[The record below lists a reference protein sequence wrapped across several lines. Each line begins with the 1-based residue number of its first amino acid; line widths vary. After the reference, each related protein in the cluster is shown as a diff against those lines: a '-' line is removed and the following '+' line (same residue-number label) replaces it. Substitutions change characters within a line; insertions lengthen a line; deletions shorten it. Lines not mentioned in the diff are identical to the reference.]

1 MTQPQHLTC
10 TPLAC
15 LTPHKNC
22 VLVPSRML
30 SPSSSRSHHHHPSPR
45 PPPLASTN
53 ANAAAPFL
61 LPTTNTTHQ
70 PTTSSH
76 HHHHHHQLIRMGD
89 AAAIAATVH
98 SAEEDQEHIFRSRFP
113 PVTVPDDVTVP
124 EFVLAGAEAYADKV
138 ALVEAAPGG
147 RSYTY
152 GEITRDVARFAR
164 ALRSVGIRRGH
175 VVVVALPNLA
185 VYPVVSLGIMS
196 AGAVFSGV
204 NPRAAAA
211 EIKKQVED
219 SEAKLVV
226 ANEVAFD
233 KVRDAGVPV
242 IAIGDAAARMPGAIA
257 WDELLAAGDRA
268 GAPVVAPPEPV
279 QQSDLCALPYSS
291 GTTGVSKGVMLSH
304 RNLVSNLCSSM
315 FAVGE
320 DLVGQVVTL
329 GLMPF
334 FHIYGITGIC
344 CATLRAKGTVVVMD
358 RFDLRTF
365 LAALVTHRVMFAP
378 LVPPVMLAMVKSPA
392 AAEFD
397 LSSSGL
403 ALRSVMTAAAPLA
416 PDLLAAFQE
425 KFPGVQVEEAYGLT
439 EHSCITLTHAGGGG
453 GAAGPVQVAKR
464 NSVGFILPNL
474 EVKFV
479 DPETGRSLPENTPG
493 EVCVRSQ
500 AVMQGYYKRK
510 EETESTIDAKG
521 WLHTGDVGYIDGDG
535 DVFIVDRIK
544 ELIKYKGFQVAPAEL
559 EAILLSHP
567 SVEDAAVFG
576 VPDEEAGEVPVGC
589 VVRRRRAAESE
600 ADVMAYVAARVASYK
615 KLRVLRFV
623 DAIPKSVSG
632 KILRRQLRDEFVQR
646 AKAGAA

>member
-1 MTQPQHLTC
+1 MTQPHLTC
-10 TPLAC
+10 TPLA

-22 VLVPSRML
+22 VLASSRMPP
-30 SPSSSRSHHHHPSPR
+30 PSSRHHHHHPLPR
-45 PPPLASTN
+45 PPPLGSTN
-53 ANAAAPFL
+53 AKAAAPFL
-61 LPTTNTTHQ
+61 PTTALASTTNTQQFT
-70 PTTSSH
+70 TTSNSH
-76 HHHHHHQLIRMGD
+76 HQQHLIRMGD
-89 AAAIAATVH
+89 AAIAATVH
-98 SAEEDQEHIFRSRFP
+98 EEEVEHIFRSRFP

-124 EFVLAGAEAYADKV
+124 EFVLAGADAYADKV

-164 ALRSVGIRRGH
+164 ALRSVGVRKGH

-185 VYPVVSLGIMS
+185 VYPAVSLGIMS

-226 ANEVAFD
+226 ASEVAFD

-242 IAIGDAAARMPGAIA
+242 IAIGGADAADRMPGAIA

-268 GAPVVAPPEPV
+268 GAPVSVAPLDPV

-315 FAVGE
+315 FAVSD

-378 LVPPVMLAMVKSPA
+378 LVPPVMLAMVKSPV

-397 LSSSGL
+397 LSGL

-439 EHSCITLTHAGGGG
+439 EHSCITLTHAGG
-453 GAAGPVQVAKR
+453 ATAPVQIAKK

-479 DPETGRSLPENTPG
+479 DLETGRSLPENTPG

-510 EETESTIDAKG
+510 EETEHTIDAKG
-521 WLHTGDVGYIDGDG
+521 WLHTGDIGYIDGDG

-589 VVRRRRAAESE
+589 MVRRRGAAESE

-615 KLRVLRFV
+615 KIRVLRFV

-646 AKAGAA
+646 AKAAAA

>member
-1 MTQPQHLTC
+1 
-10 TPLAC
+10 
-15 LTPHKNC
+15 
-22 VLVPSRML
+22 
-30 SPSSSRSHHHHPSPR
+30 
-45 PPPLASTN
+45 
-53 ANAAAPFL
+53 
-61 LPTTNTTHQ
+61 
-70 PTTSSH
+70 
-76 HHHHHHQLIRMGD
+76 MGD
-89 AAAIAATVH
+89 AAIAVVGEGDG
-98 SAEEDQEHIFRSRFP
+98 EEEHIFRSRFP
-113 PVTVPDDVTVP
+113 PVAVPDGVTVP
-124 EFVLAGAEAYADKV
+124 EFVLDGAEAYADKV

-152 GEITRDVARFAR
+152 GQVVRDTARFAR
-164 ALRSVGIRRGH
+164 ALRSVGIRKGH

-196 AGAVFSGV
+196 ARAVFSGV
-204 NPRAAAA
+204 NPRALAA

-233 KVRDAGVPV
+233 KVKDAGVPV
-242 IAIGDAAARMPGAIA
+242 IGIGDKERMPGAIS
-257 WDELLAAGDRA
+257 WDELLAAADRT
-268 GAPVVAPPEPV
+268 GAAVVPVDAA

-315 FAVGE
+315 FAVGPE
-320 DLVGQVVTL
+320 TAGQVVAL

-344 CATLRAKGTVVVMD
+344 CATLRHKGTVVVMD

-365 LAALVTHRVMFAP
+365 LRALVDHRVMFAP
-378 LVPPVMLAMVKSPA
+378 LVPPVMLAMVKSPVA
-392 AAEFD
+392 DEFD
-397 LSSSGL
+397 LSGL
-403 ALRSVMTAAAPLA
+403 ALKSVMTAAAPLA
-416 PDLLAAFQE
+416 PDLLAAFQR

-439 EHSCITLTHAGGGG
+439 EHSCITLTHAGDDTEKGGHT
-453 GAAGPVQVAKR
+453 AKR
-464 NSVGFILPNL
+464 SSVGFILPNL

-479 DPETGRSLPENTPG
+479 DPDTGRSLPANTPG
-493 EVCVRSQ
+493 ELCVRSQ
-500 AVMQGYYKRK
+500 CVMQGYYKKK
-510 EETESTIDAKG
+510 EETERTVDGKG

-567 SVEDAAVFG
+567 AVEDAAVFG
-576 VPDEEAGEVPVGC
+576 VHGCRVPDEEAGEVPVAC
-589 VVRRRRAAESE
+589 VVRRRGAGEGEAEM
-600 ADVMAYVAARVASYK
+600 MAYVAARVASYK
-615 KLRVLRFV
+615 RVRTLHLV

-646 AKAGAA
+646 IKPAAA

>member
-1 MTQPQHLTC
+1 MTQPHLTC
-10 TPLAC
+10 TPPA

-22 VLVPSRML
+22 VLAASRMP
-30 SPSSSRSHHHHPSPR
+30 SPSSSRHHHPS
-45 PPPLASTN
+45 PLASTN
-53 ANAAAPFL
+53 AKPAAPFL
-61 LPTTNTTHQ
+61 LPTTNTQQ
-70 PTTSSH
+70 PTHNSH
-76 HHHHHHQLIRMGD
+76 HNELIRIRMGD
-89 AAAIAATVH
+89 AAAIATTMH
-98 SAEEDQEHIFRSRFP
+98 GEKDEEKEHIFRSRFP

-152 GEITRDVARFAR
+152 GEVTRDVARFAR
-164 ALRSVGIRRGH
+164 ALRSVGIRKGH

-226 ANEVAFD
+226 ANDVAFD

-242 IAIGDAAARMPGAIA
+242 LAIGGDVNRMPGAIS

-268 GAPVVAPPEPV
+268 GAAVVCPPDPV

-315 FAVGE
+315 FAVSD

-365 LAALVTHRVMFAP
+365 LDALITHRVMFAP
-378 LVPPVMLAMVKSPA
+378 LVPPVMLAMVKSPV

-397 LSSSGL
+397 LSGL
-403 ALRSVMTAAAPLA
+403 SLRSVMTAAAPLA

-439 EHSCITLTHAGGGG
+439 EHSCITLTHAGG
-453 GAAGPVQVAKR
+453 AAAPVQISKK

-510 EETESTIDAKG
+510 EETEQTIDAKG
-521 WLHTGDVGYIDGDG
+521 WLHTGDIGYIDSDG

-589 VVRRRRAAESE
+589 VVRRRGAAESE

-623 DAIPKSVSG
+623 DVIPKSVSG

-646 AKAGAA
+646 AKAAAA

>member
-1 MTQPQHLTC
+1 MTQPNLTY
-10 TPLAC
+10 TPLVLA
-15 LTPHKNC
+15 THKNR
-22 VLVPSRML
+22 VILAHHHVVAFL
-30 SPSSSRSHHHHPSPR
+30 SPRSLQIPELR
-45 PPPLASTN
+45 PPPPPKKLAR
-53 ANAAAPFL
+53 ADQ
-61 LPTTNTTHQ
+61 H
-70 PTTSSH
+70 
-76 HHHHHHQLIRMGD
+76 RDMGD
-89 AAAIAATVH
+89 AAVPVMV
-98 SAEEDQEHIFRSRFP
+98 EEEEEQEHVFRSRFP
-113 PVTVPDDVTVP
+113 PVAVPDGVTVP
-124 EFVLAGAEAYADKV
+124 EFVLDGAEAYADKV

-152 GEITRDVARFAR
+152 GEVARDTARFAR
-164 ALRSVGIRRGH
+164 ALRSVGVRKGH

-204 NPRAAAA
+204 NPRALAA

-233 KVRDAGVPV
+233 KVKDAGVPV
-242 IAIGDAAARMPGAIA
+242 IGVGDKERMPGAIS
-257 WDELLAAGDRA
+257 WDELLAAADRTGA
-268 GAPVVAPPEPV
+268 GVVPVDAA

-315 FAVGE
+315 FAVAPE
-320 DLVGQVVTL
+320 TAGQVVTL

-344 CATLRAKGTVVVMD
+344 CATLRHKGTVVVMD

-365 LAALVTHRVMFAP
+365 LRALVDHRVMFAP
-378 LVPPVMLAMVKSPA
+378 LVPPVMLAMVKSPVA
-392 AAEFD
+392 DEFD
-397 LSSSGL
+397 LSNL
-403 ALRSVMTAAAPLA
+403 ALKSVMTAAAPLA
-416 PDLLAAFQE
+416 PDLLAAFQR

-439 EHSCITLTHAGGGG
+439 EHSCITLTHAAGDGGVGH
-453 GAAGPVQVAKR
+453 VAKKS
-464 NSVGFILPNL
+464 SVGFILPNL

-479 DPETGRSLPENTPG
+479 DPDTGRSLPANTPG
-493 EVCVRSQ
+493 ELCVRSQ
-500 AVMQGYYKRK
+500 CVMQGYYKKK
-510 EETESTIDAKG
+510 EETERTVDGKG

-559 EAILLSHP
+559 EAVLLSHL

-576 VPDEEAGEVPVGC
+576 VPDEEAGEVPVAC
-589 VVRRRRAAESE
+589 VVRRRGAAEGAE
-600 ADVMAYVAARVASYK
+600 EMMAYVAERVASYK
-615 KLRVLRFV
+615 RVRVLHIV

-632 KILRRQLRDEFVQR
+632 KILRRQLRDEFVER
-646 AKAGAA
+646 MKPSA

>member
-1 MTQPQHLTC
+1 MTQPNLTC
-10 TPLAC
+10 TPLV
-15 LTPHKNC
+15 LTAHKNR
-22 VLVPSRML
+22 VTS
-30 SPSSSRSHHHHPSPR
+30 SKPSSSSCHSSPR
-45 PPPLASTN
+45 HLVSTN
-53 ANAAAPFL
+53 AKGTPLQFFTVHQQTA
-61 LPTTNTTHQ
+61 TNIQ
-70 PTTSSH
+70 
-76 HHHHHHQLIRMGD
+76 QRRMGD
-89 AAAIAATVH
+89 AANAIVV
-98 SAEEDQEHIFRSRFP
+98 EEEEQEHIFRSRFP
-113 PVTVPDDVTVP
+113 PVAVPDNVTVP

-152 GEITRDVARFAR
+152 GEVTRDVARFAR
-164 ALRSVGIRRGH
+164 ALRSVGVRKGH

-204 NPRAAAA
+204 NPRALGA

-226 ANEVAFD
+226 ASEVAYD
-233 KVRDAGVPV
+233 KVKDAGVPV
-242 IAIGDAAARMPGAIA
+242 IGIGDAERMPGAIS
-257 WDELLAAGDRA
+257 WEELLAAADRT
-268 GAPVVAPPEPV
+268 GAPVVPV
-279 QQSDLCALPYSS
+279 DPAQQSDLCALPYSS

-315 FAVGE
+315 FAVGPE
-320 DLVGQVVTL
+320 LVGEVVTL

-344 CATLRAKGTVVVMD
+344 CATLRHKGTVVVMD

-365 LAALVTHRVMFAP
+365 LGALVSHRVMFAP
-378 LVPPVMLAMVKSPA
+378 IVPPVMLAMVKSPVA
-392 AAEFD
+392 DEFD
-397 LSSSGL
+397 LSGL
-403 ALRSVMTAAAPLA
+403 ALKSVMTAAAPLA
-416 PDLLAAFQE
+416 PDLLAAFQR

-439 EHSCITLTHAGGGG
+439 EHSCITLTHAGGDPER
-453 GAAGPVQVAKR
+453 GPVAIAKK

-479 DPETGRSLPENTPG
+479 DPDTGRSLPKNTPG
-493 EVCVRSQ
+493 ELCVRSQ
-500 AVMQGYYKRK
+500 AVMQGYYKK
-510 EETESTIDAKG
+510 KDETERTIDAKG
-521 WLHTGDVGYIDGDG
+521 WLHTGDVGYIDDDG

-576 VPDEEAGEVPVGC
+576 LPDEEAGEVPVAC
-589 VVRRRRAAESE
+589 VVRRRGVAESE

-615 KLRVLRFV
+615 KLRLLRFV

-632 KILRRQLRDEFVQR
+632 KILRRQLRDEFIKR
-646 AKAGAA
+646 TKPAAA

>member
-1 MTQPQHLTC
+1 MTQPNLTC
-10 TPLAC
+10 TPLA

-22 VLVPSRML
+22 VTAASRMP
-30 SPSSSRSHHHHPSPR
+30 SPSSRHHPSPR
-45 PPPLASTN
+45 PPLLLSTN
-53 ANAAAPFL
+53 AKAAPFL
-61 LPTTNTTHQ
+61 LLATALATNTRE
-70 PTTSSH
+70 PTSSSL
-76 HHHHHHQLIRMGD
+76 QLRMGD
-89 AAAIAATVH
+89 AAIAAVR
-98 SAEEDQEHIFRSRFP
+98 EEEEEEHIFRSRFP
-113 PVTVPDDVTVP
+113 PVAVPDDVTVP

-152 GEITRDVARFAR
+152 GEVCRDVARFAR
-164 ALRSVGIRRGH
+164 ALRSVGVRKGH

-204 NPRAAAA
+204 NPRAVAA
-211 EIKKQVED
+211 EIRKQVED

-226 ANEVAFD
+226 ANEVAYD
-233 KVRDAGVPV
+233 KVKGAGVPV
-242 IAIGDAAARMPGAIA
+242 IGIGDVECMPGAIS
-257 WDELLAAGDRA
+257 WDELLAAADRT
-268 GAPVVAPPEPV
+268 GAPVVALDPV

-315 FAVGE
+315 FAVGQE
-320 DLVGQVVTL
+320 LLGQVVTL

-344 CATLRAKGTVVVMD
+344 CSTLRHKGTVVVMD

-365 LAALVTHRVMFAP
+365 LGALVTHRVMFAP
-378 LVPPVMLAMVKSPA
+378 LVPPVMLAMVKSPVA
-392 AAEFD
+392 DEFD
-397 LSSSGL
+397 LSGL

-416 PDLLAAFQE
+416 PDLLAAFQN

-439 EHSCITLTHAGGGG
+439 EHSCITLTHAGGGDPQK
-453 GAAGPVQVAKR
+453 GPVQIAKK

-474 EVKFV
+474 EVKFI
-479 DPETGRSLPENTPG
+479 DPDTGRSLPKNTPG

-500 AVMQGYYKRK
+500 AVMQGYYRQK
-510 EETESTIDAKG
+510 EETERTIDDKG
-521 WLHTGDVGYIDGDG
+521 WLHTGDVGYIDDDG

-576 VPDEEAGEVPVGC
+576 LPDEEAGEVPVSC
-589 VVRRRRAAESE
+589 VVRRRGAAESE
-600 ADVMAYVAARVASYK
+600 ADMMAYVAARVASYK
-615 KLRVLRFV
+615 KLRLLRFV

-632 KILRRQLRDEFVQR
+632 KILRRQLRDEFVKNN
-646 AKAGAA
+646 AKTATA

>member
-1 MTQPQHLTC
+1 
-10 TPLAC
+10 
-15 LTPHKNC
+15 
-22 VLVPSRML
+22 
-30 SPSSSRSHHHHPSPR
+30 
-45 PPPLASTN
+45 
-53 ANAAAPFL
+53 
-61 LPTTNTTHQ
+61 
-70 PTTSSH
+70 
-76 HHHHHHQLIRMGD
+76 MGD
-89 AAAIAATVH
+89 AAVPVVV
-98 SAEEDQEHIFRSRFP
+98 EEEEEEHIFRSRFP
-113 PVTVPDDVTVP
+113 AVTIPDDVTLP
-124 EFVLAGAEAYADKV
+124 EFVLAGSEAYADKV

-152 GEITRDVARFAR
+152 GEVARDVARFAR
-164 ALRSVGIRRGH
+164 ALRSVGVRKGH

-204 NPRAAAA
+204 NPRALAS

-226 ANEVAFD
+226 ADAVAFH
-233 KVRDAGVPV
+233 KVKDAGVPV
-242 IAIGDAAARMPGAIA
+242 IGIGDAESMPDGTIS
-257 WDELLAAGDRA
+257 WDELLAAADRTGA
-268 GAPVVAPPEPV
+268 GVVALDPV

-315 FAVGE
+315 FSVGPE
-320 DLVGQVVTL
+320 MEGQVVTL

-344 CATLRAKGTVVVMD
+344 CSTLRHKGTVVVMD

-365 LAALVTHRVMFAP
+365 LRALVHHGVVFAP
-378 LVPPVMLAMVKSPA
+378 IVPPVMLAMVKSPVA
-392 AAEFD
+392 DEFD
-397 LSSSGL
+397 LSSL

-416 PDLLAAFQE
+416 PDLLAAFQK

-439 EHSCITLTHAGGGG
+439 EHSCVTLTHA
-453 GAAGPVQVAKR
+453 AAAKPGEVGPAQVSKR
-464 NSVGFILPNL
+464 NSVGFIVPNL

-479 DPETGRSLPENTPG
+479 DPDTGRSLPKNTPG
-493 EVCVRSQ
+493 ELCVRSQ
-500 AVMQGYYKRK
+500 GVMQGYYKKK
-510 EETESTIDAKG
+510 EETERTIDAKG
-521 WLHTGDVGYIDGDG
+521 WLHTGDVGYIDDDG

-576 VPDEEAGEVPVGC
+576 LPDEEAGEIPVSC
-589 VVRRRRAAESE
+589 VVRRRGAEETE
-600 ADVMAYVAARVASYK
+600 ADVMAFVAERVASYK
-615 KLRVLRFV
+615 KLRRLRFV
-623 DAIPKSVSG
+623 DVIPKSVSG
-632 KILRRQLRDEFVQR
+632 KIMRRQLRDDFI
-646 AKAGAA
+646 KNKTAAA

>member
-1 MTQPQHLTC
+1 MTQPNLTY
-10 TPLAC
+10 TPLV
-15 LTPHKNC
+15 LTSHKNC
-22 VLVPSRML
+22 VTSSM
-30 SPSSSRSHHHHPSPR
+30 PSSSSRHSSPR
-45 PPPLASTN
+45 YLVSTN
-53 ANAAAPFL
+53 AKGAPFFQL
-61 LPTTNTTHQ
+61 ATTHHDAT
-70 PTTSSH
+70 TTSNI
-76 HHHHHHQLIRMGD
+76 QRRRRMGD
-89 AAAIAATVH
+89 AAVAVV
-98 SAEEDQEHIFRSRFP
+98 EEDEQEHVFRSRFP
-113 PVTVPDDVTVP
+113 PVAVPDGVTVP
-124 EFVLAGAEAYADKV
+124 EFVLAGAEAYAGKV

-152 GEITRDVARFAR
+152 GEVVRDVARFAR
-164 ALRSVGIRRGH
+164 ALRSVGVRRGH

-204 NPRAAAA
+204 NPRSLAG
-211 EIKKQVED
+211 EIRKQVED

-226 ANEVAFD
+226 ASEVAYD

-242 IAIGDAAARMPGAIA
+242 IGIGDAERMPGAIG
-257 WDELLAAGDRA
+257 WDELLAAADRTGA
-268 GAPVVAPPEPV
+268 GVVPVEPV

-320 DLVGQVVTL
+320 QLVGEVVTL

-344 CATLRAKGTVVVMD
+344 CSTLRHKGTVVVMD

-365 LAALVTHRVMFAP
+365 LGALVAHRVMFAP
-378 LVPPVMLAMVKSPA
+378 LVPPVMLAMVKSPVA
-392 AAEFD
+392 GEFD
-397 LSSSGL
+397 LSGL

-416 PDLLAAFQE
+416 PELRAAFQE

-439 EHSCITLTHAGGGG
+439 EHSCITLTHAGGGDPEQ
-453 GAAGPVQVAKR
+453 GPVAVAKR

-479 DPETGRSLPENTPG
+479 DPDTGRSLPKNTPG
-493 EVCVRSQ
+493 ELCVRSQ
-500 AVMQGYYKRK
+500 AVMQGYYRRK
-510 EETESTIDAKG
+510 DETERTIDAKG
-521 WLHTGDVGYIDGDG
+521 WLHTGDIGYIDDDG

-559 EAILLSHP
+559 EAVLLSNP

-576 VPDEEAGEVPVGC
+576 LPDEEAGEIPAAC
-589 VVRRRRAAESE
+589 VVRRRGAGESE

-615 KLRVLRFV
+615 KLRLLRFV

-632 KILRRQLRDEFVQR
+632 KILRRELRDEFIKR
-646 AKAGAA
+646 TKTAAA

>member
-1 MTQPQHLTC
+1 MTQPNLTC
-10 TPLAC
+10 TPLV

-22 VLVPSRML
+22 ITGCLHLLPPVITPRQDLL
-30 SPSSSRSHHHHPSPR
+30 SSS
-45 PPPLASTN
+45 LTN
-53 ANAAAPFL
+53 AKPMPFL
-61 LPTTNTTHQ
+61 LLTTNAGQEATNNQ
-70 PTTSSH
+70 Q
-76 HHHHHHQLIRMGD
+76 QLRMGD
-89 AAAIAATVH
+89 APIAVVNE
-98 SAEEDQEHIFRSRFP
+98 AEEEHIFRSRFP
-113 PVTVPDDVTVP
+113 PVDLPDDVTVP
-124 EFVLAGAEAYADKV
+124 EFVLAGAEAYADNV

-152 GEITRDVARFAR
+152 GEVVRDVARFAR
-164 ALRSVGIRRGH
+164 ALRSVGIRKGH

-204 NPRAAAA
+204 NPRAIAA

-226 ANEVAFD
+226 TNEVAYD
-233 KVRDAGVPV
+233 KVKDAGVPV
-242 IAIGDAAARMPGAIA
+242 ISIGDDMERLPGAIS
-257 WDELLAAGDRA
+257 WDELLAAADRA
-268 GAPVVAPPEPV
+268 GAPVVALDPV

-320 DLVGQVVTL
+320 ELVGQVVTL

-344 CATLRAKGTVVVMD
+344 CSTLRHKGTVVVMD

-365 LAALVTHRVMFAP
+365 LGALVTHRVMFAP
-378 LVPPVMLAMVKSPA
+378 IVPPVMLAMVKSPVA
-392 AAEFD
+392 DEFD
-397 LSSSGL
+397 LSDL
-403 ALRSVMTAAAPLA
+403 ALKSVMTAAAPLA
-416 PDLLAAFQE
+416 PDLLAAFE
-425 KFPGVQVEEAYGLT
+425 KKFPGVQVEEAYGLT
-439 EHSCITLTHAGGGG
+439 EHSCITLTHAAGDDPWQQ
-453 GAAGPVQVAKR
+453 GPVQIAKK

-479 DPETGRSLPENTPG
+479 DPDTGRSLPKNTPG
-493 EVCVRSQ
+493 EICVRSQ
-500 AVMQGYYKRK
+500 AVMQGYYRKK
-510 EETESTIDAKG
+510 EETERTIDAKG
-521 WLHTGDVGYIDGDG
+521 WLHTGDVGYIDDDG

-576 VPDEEAGEVPVGC
+576 LPDEEAGEVPVSC
-589 VVRRRRAAESE
+589 VVLRRGSSESE
-600 ADVMAYVAARVASYK
+600 ADIMAYVAGRVASYK
-615 KLRVLRFV
+615 KLRQLQFV
-623 DAIPKSVSG
+623 YVIPKSVSG
-632 KILRRQLRDEFVQR
+632 KILRRQLRDEFVNR
-646 AKAGAA
+646 TKTAAA